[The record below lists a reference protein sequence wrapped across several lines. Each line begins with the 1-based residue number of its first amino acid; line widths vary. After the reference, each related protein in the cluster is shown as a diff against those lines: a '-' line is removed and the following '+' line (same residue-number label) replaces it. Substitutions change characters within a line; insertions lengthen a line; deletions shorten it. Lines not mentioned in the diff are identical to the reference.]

1 MNYILFDDNRR
12 TALLPLAYTR
22 PIADIR
28 IGIMTIR
35 EKWEHFLNSKTSS
48 YTEPYLASKFPI
60 VIENLNLLI
69 NGSILPTE
77 GLTKEITSLKPGE
90 KLLSNDI
97 IVAYCVKGKDV
108 GHYSELE
115 KFGVKKTNSDFIKV
129 DNTWDI
135 FSKNDLALRADFN
148 LLTKD
153 RKSEKLSDTNFVQGN
168 SSDIFLE
175 EGAEVEYAFLNA
187 KSGPI
192 YIAKDAVIMEGS
204 KVRGPF
210 SLGQHSQ
217 LKMDA
222 KIYGATTI
230 GPHCKVGGEINNSV
244 FFGYSN
250 KAHDGFL
257 GNAVLG
263 EWVNLGADTNNSN
276 LKNTYDSVK
285 LWSYADEKFVNTG
298 LQFCGLIMGDHSKTG
313 INTMFNT
320 GAVVGVSANLF
331 GSGYQRNFIPS
342 FSWGSPL
349 KMLTFDLNKSF
360 DVATA
365 VMARRGLQFDETEKE
380 ILTQIYKQKRK

>member
-1 MNYILFDDNRR
+1 MNYILFDDSRR
-12 TALLPLAYTR
+12 TALLPLVYTR

-28 IGIMTIR
+28 IGILTIR

-48 YTEPYLASKFPI
+48 YTEPYLAKKFPI
-60 VIENLNLLI
+60 VLEDLNLLI

-77 GLTKEITSLKPGE
+77 ELINELTSLKPGE
-90 KLLSNDI
+90 KVVRNEI
-97 IVAYCVKGKDV
+97 IIAYCFEGKDV
-108 GHYSELE
+108 VHFSEVE
-115 KFGVKKTNSDFIKV
+115 KFVVKKTNLDFIKI

-135 FSKNDLALRADFN
+135 FSKNDLALRADFK

-153 RKSEKLSDTNFVQGN
+153 RKSEKLSETNFVQGN

-175 EGAEVEYAFLNA
+175 EGAEIEYAFLNT

-192 YIAKDAVIMEGS
+192 YLAKDAVIMEGS

-210 SLGQHSQ
+210 SLGQQSQ

-257 GNAVLG
+257 GNAVIG

-276 LKNTYDSVK
+276 LKNTYDFVK

-342 FSWGSPL
+342 FSWGSPH

-365 VMARRGLQFDETEKE
+365 VMARRGIQFDETEKE
-380 ILTQIYKQKRK
+380 ILTYIYKQERK